1 MGEDRPRRPGNQ
13 PKTSLLAPTRPTL
26 ATPAAGVYS
35 PCMSTVMRPTYPA
48 PDGTT
53 STRPRNSAGVR
64 PAQQRISIGNLTLVV
79 PRPTKTEV
87 QENVRRSTEALG
99 RALVRLTRPGI
110 RLRPKRGIPLFQ
122 VDENDPDI
130 FIRDL
135 DGKRER
141 GLFQDGE
148 FKVTD

>member
-1 MGEDRPRRPGNQ
+1 
-13 PKTSLLAPTRPTL
+13 
-26 ATPAAGVYS
+26 
-35 PCMSTVMRPTYPA
+35 MSTVTRAAHPTS
-48 PDGTT
+48 DRTK
-53 STRPRNSAGVR
+53 SDSPRNEVGSR
-64 PAQQRISIGNLTLVV
+64 TAQQRISIGNLTLVV
-79 PRPTKTEV
+79 PRPTKTQV

-130 FIRDL
+130 LIRDL

-148 FKVTD
+148 FKVSD

>member
-1 MGEDRPRRPGNQ
+1 MSNALSHALHP
-13 PKTSLLAPTRPTL
+13 
-26 ATPAAGVYS
+26 TPAA
-35 PCMSTVMRPTYPA
+35 P
-48 PDGTT
+48 
-53 STRPRNSAGVR
+53 R
-64 PAQQRISIGNLTLVV
+64 PARLCKTARASTSQQRISIGTLTLVV

-87 QENVRRSTEALG
+87 QENVRRSTEVLA

-130 FIRDL
+130 LIRDL

-141 GLFQDGE
+141 GVFQDGE
-148 FKVTD
+148 FKVIG

>member
-1 MGEDRPRRPGNQ
+1 MSTATRPGHPALDSTRAARPR
-13 PKTSLLAPTRPTL
+13 KV
-26 ATPAAGVYS
+26 AG
-35 PCMSTVMRPTYPA
+35 THT
-48 PDGTT
+48 
-53 STRPRNSAGVR
+53 
-64 PAQQRISIGNLTLVV
+64 AQQRISIGNLTLVV

-122 VDENDPDI
+122 VDENDPDV

-135 DGKRER
+135 DGKRDR
-141 GLFQDGE
+141 GRFQDGE
-148 FKVTD
+148 FKVSD

>member
-1 MGEDRPRRPGNQ
+1 MSTATRAAHPSPDNTRPARPR
-13 PKTSLLAPTRPTL
+13 K
-26 ATPAAGVYS
+26 AAD
-35 PCMSTVMRPTYPA
+35 A
-48 PDGTT
+48 
-53 STRPRNSAGVR
+53 R

-79 PRPTKTEV
+79 PRPTKTAV

>member
-1 MGEDRPRRPGNQ
+1 M
-13 PKTSLLAPTRPTL
+13 SIVTR
-26 ATPAAGVYS
+26 AAH
-35 PCMSTVMRPTYPA
+35 PA
-48 PDGTT
+48 PD
-53 STRPRNSAGVR
+53 SARPARPRKLAGAR
-64 PAQQRISIGNLTLVV
+64 LDQQCISIGSLTLVV

-135 DGKRER
+135 DGRRER
-141 GLFQDGE
+141 GRFQDGE
-148 FKVTD
+148 FKITD

>member
-1 MGEDRPRRPGNQ
+1 
-13 PKTSLLAPTRPTL
+13 
-26 ATPAAGVYS
+26 
-35 PCMSTVMRPTYPA
+35 MRPTYPA

-110 RLRPKRGIPLFQ
+110 RLRPKRGIP
-122 VDENDPDI
+122 
-130 FIRDL
+130 
-135 DGKRER
+135 
-141 GLFQDGE
+141 
-148 FKVTD
+148 

>member
-1 MGEDRPRRPGNQ
+1 MTTIMRATHSPPDSTKPARPH
-13 PKTSLLAPTRPTL
+13 K
-26 ATPAAGVYS
+26 AA
-35 PCMSTVMRPTYPA
+35 
-48 PDGTT
+48 
-53 STRPRNSAGVR
+53 SACT
-64 PAQQRISIGNLTLVV
+64 AQQRISIGNLTLVV
-79 PRPTKTEV
+79 PRPNKTQV
-87 QENVRRSTEALG
+87 QENVRRSTEALS

-135 DGKRER
+135 DGKREQ

-148 FKVTD
+148 FKVSD